1 IFKSKMSMTP
11 RDAFFKKC
19 RDVRIEESAGEVSSE
34 IVTVYPPGI
43 PILIPGEAITP
54 EIRDY
59 LIQISKLGATI
70 DGLPVDDN
78 SLISVIK

>member
-1 IFKSKMSMTP
+1 MTP
-11 RDAFFKKC
+11 RKAFFRKYRNVK
-19 RDVRIEESAGEVSSE
+19 IEESAGEISSE

-43 PILIPGEAITP
+43 PILIPGEMITP

-59 LIQISKLGATI
+59 LIQICGFGATI

-78 SLISVIK
+78 SMISVLK

>member
-1 IFKSKMSMTP
+1 MSITP
-11 RDAFFKKC
+11 REAFFKKY
-19 RDVRIEESAGEVSSE
+19 RDMKLEESAGEISSE

-43 PILIPGEAITP
+43 PILIPGEVITP

-70 DGLPVDDN
+70 DGLPNDDN
-78 SLISVIK
+78 SLISVLK